1 MTSEH
6 RAHGEQ
12 FSFNSCDFITS
23 ESSIMSTTWW
33 FERVRDTNASE
44 LFVDNIGKGE
54 IEYVFAN
61 PEGNKNIDVSNQ
73 PALTES

>member
-6 RAHGEQ
+6 CARGEQ

-23 ESSIMSTTWW
+23 ECSIMSITWW
-33 FERVRDTNASE
+33 FERVRDTNAFE
-44 LFVDNIGKGE
+44 LFVDDIGKGE

-61 PEGNKNIDVSNQ
+61 PEGNKSTDVSNQ